1 MHVIFTLEG
10 EREWKEAKKEIR
22 KLMDT
27 DFFFLFENIYKYKY
41 PSSSINLKHKTY
53 AENCIETRHN

>member
-27 DFFFLFENIYKYKY
+27 DFFF
-41 PSSSINLKHKTY
+41 
-53 AENCIETRHN
+53 